1 MQHEARI
8 SASETASPDRAL
20 ARRQLLLRDGLIFF
34 TLILITIALFA
45 VTLLLF
51 RSFAAH
57 RAYLATRWADRGT
70 AALAAGKPADAVID
84 LRTAL
89 TYDPGER
96 TDQLLFAQ
104 ALGAA
109 GRTEEATTYFLNLWE
124 LTPGDGFINL
134 QLARLAQQSGNQNSA
149 VHYYRAAIFGS
160 WQEDAIDRRRAVRF
174 ELLHYLIAQH
184 DLATARTELLIAASN
199 TPATPEADMEIA
211 REFIAIADPP
221 TALTW
226 YQKAVSEDP
235 RDPEALDG
243 AGRLAAQLGDTNGAI
258 EYLQRALEAQPR
270 RKQSSESMLT
280 EEQRTADEALLTQ
293 LQQAAAAQVK
303 STKVNHRP

>member
-1 MQHEARI
+1 MQDEARTDPP
-8 SASETASPDRAL
+8 ATATQDRAL
-20 ARRQLLLRDGLIFF
+20 ARRRLLFHDSLTFF
-34 TLILITIALFA
+34 ILILITVALFT
-45 VTLLLF
+45 VTFFLF

-57 RAYLATRWADRGT
+57 RAHLATRWADRGT

-89 TYDPGER
+89 TYDPGQR
-96 TDQLLFAQ
+96 TNQLLFAQ

-109 GRTEEATTYFLNLWE
+109 GRTEEAINYFLNLWD

-134 QLARLAQQSGNQNSA
+134 QLARLAQQTRNQDDA

-160 WQEDAIDRRRAVRF
+160 WQDDAIERRRAVRF

-211 REFIAIADPP
+211 HEFLAIADPP

-226 YQKAVSEDP
+226 YQKAISEDP
-235 RDPEALDG
+235 HDPEALDG
-243 AGRLAAQLGDTNGAI
+243 AGRLAAQLDDANGAI

-270 RKQSSESMLT
+270 RKRNGESKLT
-280 EEQRTADEALLTQ
+280 DEQRIADEALLTQ
-293 LQQAAAAQVK
+293 LQQTAAAQTK
-303 STKVNHRP
+303 SSKAKHRS